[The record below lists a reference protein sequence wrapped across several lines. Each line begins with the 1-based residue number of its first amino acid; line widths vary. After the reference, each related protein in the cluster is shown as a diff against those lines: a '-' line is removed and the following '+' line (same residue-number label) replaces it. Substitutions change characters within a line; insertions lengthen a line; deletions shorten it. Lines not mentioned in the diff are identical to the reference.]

1 MANIRQ
7 LHKVLGY
14 YVPAFFEMHVKIDSY
29 ELTFNKLSPTDATIF
44 FHEYIHFL
52 QYISTYYGLNRIY
65 VYSELLC
72 PIVLNKG
79 EIHLKKSTFTTEMT
93 SNDIIFS

>member
-1 MANIRQ
+1 MAHIRQ

-44 FHEYIHFL
+44 FHEYIHFFYNIL
-52 QYISTYYGLNRIY
+52 ARI
-65 VYSELLC
+65 
-72 PIVLNKG
+72 
-79 EIHLKKSTFTTEMT
+79 M
-93 SNDIIFS
+93 D